1 MFKYLNAEGRNA
13 EFSIDSENPSILHV
27 GGFKFEGMQ
36 IKPTDFDLSEY
47 AGEMVRVY
55 LDADGSY
62 SMEHGTHEWLLF
74 MGMVPDLK
82 YKTVLDGLDEHG
94 VVFLPSDDGR
104 RRRYAENERDC
115 WSRTPRRW
123 RPGPPRSGSGA

>member
-94 VVFLPSDDGR
+94 VEKTKSVEVAPDLNDTVITIFDLP
-104 RRRYAENERDC
+104 EEEE
-115 WSRTPRRW
+115 
-123 RPGPPRSGSGA
+123 